1 MLFGILPSPTPS
13 PLIGLSKCNEFIC
26 LCVCLYVCN
35 KVNVLAV
42 VVDDDDIVCLFVVG
56 FVVLNLYACVC
67 VCMCVCVT
75 MTTGAPKSVK
85 MQTYDAMI
93 FTIFHLL
100 ESVVKKDV
108 WDKK

>member
-42 VVDDDDIVCLFVVG
+42 VVDDDIVCLFVVG

-67 VCMCVCVT
+67 VCVCVCYHDNWCTEV
-75 MTTGAPKSVK
+75 GE
-85 MQTYDAMI
+85 DANVRRDDLY
-93 FTIFHLL
+93 HL
-100 ESVVKKDV
+100 SFVRICS
-108 WDKK
+108 